1 MSNFIGKQ
9 RSFRFLWVGQM
20 FANLGDILYIVCLI
34 KMIFDATGSVTYMS
48 LVPFINTFSAL
59 VSGLLAPLIINRY
72 RLKSILVYSQCGKT
86 ILLLILCVFVVTLG
100 ATGLFFLYLL
110 ISLISFLD
118 GWASPARNA
127 LVPSL
132 VEESILVKTN
142 SLLSISDQVI
152 QLIAWPIGS
161 IFLVTAGY
169 EKILWLTFFLYMIS
183 TALMILISPSANQY
197 HISENQSQTE
207 LLIEGWR
214 MIWNT
219 KQLRTISFMNILET
233 FANGVWIAAI
243 LFVYVSEVLNKQENW
258 WGFINGAFFGGMLFG
273 GFVIYRL
280 ANQLEQNLGKTILW
294 STFCLIGIT
303 FIFGITSIPWLAL
316 FLSFL
321 FGLPQMARDVA
332 ETTIIQKSARD
343 GLLAKVYSARGT
355 LIFAA
360 FGISSLVM
368 GWITEQFGV
377 RTTFMTATVL
387 FICSF
392 TLALRNKRSL
402 YLEIKQNNIR
412 E

>member
-9 RSFRFLWVGQM
+9 KSFRFLWVGQM

-34 KMIFDATGSVTYMS
+34 KMIFDATGSVTYMA
-48 LVPFINTFSAL
+48 LVPFINTFSGL
-59 VSGLLAPLIINRY
+59 VSGLLAPLIINKY
-72 RLKSILVYSQCGKT
+72 RLKSILVFSQCWKT
-86 ILLLILCVFVVTLG
+86 ILLLILCVFVVTLE
-100 ATGLFFLYLL
+100 ASGLFFLYLL
-110 ISLISFLD
+110 IALVSFLD
-118 GWASPARNA
+118 GWATPARNA
-127 LVPSL
+127 LVPGL

-183 TALMILISPSANQY
+183 TALMILISPPTTQSRSSGNQT
-197 HISENQSQTE
+197 QTE

-214 MIWNT
+214 LIWNSR
-219 KQLRTISFMNILET
+219 QLRTISYMNILET

-280 ANQLEQNLGKTILW
+280 SKHLEQNLGKTILW
-294 STFCLIGIT
+294 STFSLIGIT
-303 FIFGITSIPWLAL
+303 FVFGITTIPWLAL
-316 FLSFL
+316 LLSFL

-332 ETTIIQKSARD
+332 ETTIFQKSARD

-377 RTTFMTATVL
+377 RTTFMTATIL

-392 TLALRNKRSL
+392 MVALTNKRN
-402 YLEIKQNNIR
+402 LEVKHKIR